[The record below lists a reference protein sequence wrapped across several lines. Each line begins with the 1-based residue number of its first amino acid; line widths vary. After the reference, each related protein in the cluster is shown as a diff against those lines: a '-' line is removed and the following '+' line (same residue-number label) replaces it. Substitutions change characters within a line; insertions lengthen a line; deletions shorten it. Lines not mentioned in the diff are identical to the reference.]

1 MKIDDLMH
9 SSGAIPLP
17 FISLNKVLPGQCL
30 SGERNEVSQVDK
42 TRIKEVSVSKVM
54 HYTGTAVSGD
64 GNISHVQ
71 MLYLIGDSGCVEGFS
86 TTRGDESS
94 SEASSTSLDMDKTN
108 EQPHSTDGYVLYYD
122 VTDKH
127 ESLPDSL
134 EESTIPNKGDS
145 KLVISPANDQRRR
158 VHYLQPPDIPPV
170 DSVQAVASKKQK
182 GAGKSKTKQQKPSES
197 VVQPNQET
205 ACHCMGACNCAV
217 LPPQPQVSSSES
229 EDTQAEE
236 AAVAEEPNDLPNGG
250 LNGSDGT
257 KSCSWAEATREDF
270 HISASPYQSGQD
282 QSDSTGAIA
291 ISVGEPPPEDQV
303 TQDEHHVALFPADP
317 GPFPGGGIV
326 YIQQMVVM
334 EPQPPLQ
341 PEPWHVHFPVQ
352 ESEEG
357 RNGPSQLV
365 P

>member
-1 MKIDDLMH
+1 MH
-9 SSGAIPLP
+9 
-17 FISLNKVLPGQCL
+17 F
-30 SGERNEVSQVDK
+30 
-42 TRIKEVSVSKVM
+42 
-54 HYTGTAVSGD
+54 YTGTAVSEG
-64 GNISHVQ
+64 GNISHTQ

-127 ESLPDSL
+127 ESPPDSL

-145 KLVISPANDQRRR
+145 EWQPA
-158 VHYLQPPDIPPV
+158 YIPPD
-170 DSVQAVASKKQK
+170 SSQAAATKKQT
-182 GAGKSKTKQQKPSES
+182 GAGKSKTKQQKVSES

-205 ACHCMGACNCAV
+205 ACHCRGACNCAV
-217 LPPQPQVSSSES
+217 LPPQPQLSSSES
-229 EDTQAEE
+229 KDTQAEE
-236 AAVAEEPNDLPNGG
+236 AAVAEEPNDLLNGG
-250 LNGSDGT
+250 LNVAHDASSLRHSGSDGT
-257 KSCSWAEATREDF
+257 KPHEATREVF
-270 HISASPYQSGQD
+270 HNISASPYQSSQG

-291 ISVGEPPPEDQV
+291 LSVGEPPPEDQV
-303 TQDEHHVALFPADP
+303 DQDEHNVTVFLAA
-317 GPFPGGGIV
+317 GGIA
-326 YIQQMVVM
+326 YIQQMFVM

-357 RNGPSQLV
+357 RNEPSQLV